1 MTSERRLAANRAN
14 ARASTGPKTRDGKA
28 RSAQNA
34 RRHGLT
40 LSALGDPSHAGTI
53 DALAR
58 VIAGADA
65 GARRLKLAYRI
76 AAAQIDLV
84 RARRARHDLL
94 RGAGGDP
101 GAALHL
107 YILDSY
113 ERRALSRRKFAI
125 RDFDAAEESRNSPV
139 HFGETNP
146 SCRNATVA
154 APVAPP
160 CCNLHA
166 GGESAQ
172 SRAERDFAPAPRPAY
187 TACISNAAVP
197 EQCGGRG
204 RWTP

>member
-1 MTSERRLAANRAN
+1 VTSERRRAANRAN
-14 ARASTGPKTRDGKA
+14 ARASTGPKTRYGKA
-28 RSAQNA
+28 RSGQNA

-40 LSALGDPSHAGTI
+40 LSALGDPSHSGAI

-94 RGAGGDP
+94 CEADGDP
-101 GAALHL
+101 AAALRL
-107 YILDSY
+107 YILERY

-125 RDFDAAEESRNSPV
+125 RDFDAAEESRSSPV

-146 SCRNATVA
+146 SCRTATVA
-154 APVAPP
+154 ASAARP
-160 CCNLHA
+160 CCKLHA
-166 GGESAQ
+166 GGESTQ

-187 TACISNAAVP
+187 TACTSNAAVP

>member
-1 MTSERRLAANRAN
+1 VTSERRLAANRAN

-58 VIAGADA
+58 VIASAYA

-94 RGAGGDP
+94 RGAGG
-101 GAALHL
+101 
-107 YILDSY
+107 
-113 ERRALSRRKFAI
+113 SR
-125 RDFDAAEESRNSPV
+125 
-139 HFGETNP
+139 
-146 SCRNATVA
+146 
-154 APVAPP
+154 
-160 CCNLHA
+160 
-166 GGESAQ
+166 
-172 SRAERDFAPAPRPAY
+172 
-187 TACISNAAVP
+187 
-197 EQCGGRG
+197 
-204 RWTP
+204 

>member
-1 MTSERRLAANRAN
+1 VTSERRRAANRGN

-40 LSALGDPSHAGTI
+40 LSALGDASHAGAI

-65 GARRLKLAYRI
+65 APRRLRLAYRI

-94 RGAGGDP
+94 CEADGDP
-101 GAALHL
+101 AAALRL

-125 RDFDAAEESRNSPV
+125 RDFDAAEESRNSPAR
-139 HFGETNP
+139 FGETNP
-146 SCRNATVA
+146 SCRTATVA
-154 APVAPP
+154 APAAPP

-166 GGESAQ
+166 GGEGAS
-172 SRAERDFAPAPRPAY
+172 SRAGSDFAPVSGPAY
-187 TACISNAAVP
+187 TACTGNAAVP

-204 RWTP
+204 RGTS